1 MKMNVVFD
9 WKEYAKLARKMVA
22 EGCVLVRNEDQVL
35 PLVEGAKLAVFGR
48 MQCHYLKS
56 GTGSG
61 GLVNAPYVVNLLEGL
76 EQKSGV
82 QLNENLIRVYKEWVE
97 ENPFDMGGGW
107 AQDPWFQKEMH
118 LEDALVKQTRA
129 ESDIAMVVIGRQAGE
144 DRDNSN
150 EQGSYLLTDEEHQM
164 LQAVTTYFD
173 KVVVVLN
180 VGNVIDMNWA
190 EQYNVSSV
198 LYIWQG
204 GCEGGNG
211 VADILTGDVNPSGK
225 LTDTIAKEIADYPST
240 AHFGAPDVNMYVE
253 DIYVGYRYFETF
265 AQDKVLYPFGFGLS
279 YTDFSIHVDNFQNE
293 GLEVKVSV
301 TVKNIGAVAGK
312 EVVQVYVNPPQGLL
326 GKPVRNLVA
335 YGKTSI
341 LNPGESETLELTIDM
356 SKSASYDDSGVTGH
370 PSCFVLEAGY
380 YEYYVGSDVRCAS
393 IVGAAEICEL
403 QVVEELE
410 QACAPI
416 QPFERI
422 KPDYVGGKYRITKE
436 ETPLRKADYEKYKSD
451 DTMLNVPYTGDK
463 GHKLI
468 DVYKGN
474 VELETFIA
482 QLSDLD
488 MIHMSRGEGMSSP
501 KVTLG
506 TGGAFGGVTDELK
519 SLGIPMICCSDG
531 PSGIRMDCGAM
542 AYSLPNGAILASSFN
557 IPLCS
562 ELFDYLGMEMNFNHI
577 DTLLGPGLNIH
588 RNPLNGRNFEYFSE
602 DPYLTGT
609 MAIAQLKALHP
620 YDVTATI
627 KHFACNS
634 QEFKRSDSD
643 SVLSERALREI
654 YWKAFEM
661 AVKEGGAYSI
671 MTSYNAINGLWA
683 AGNYDMLTTVLR
695 EEWGYMGSV
704 MTDWWA
710 KMNEEG
716 QEATCENTTLMIKA
730 QNDSYMVVE
739 DAKKNTMNDNAESG
753 LASGTITRNHLARN
767 AMNLCRFI
775 LKSPALRR
783 MEGCYETCVDEQNR
797 FEQKDMKCTIIGSI
811 KGCVEGTKVP
821 VENIN
826 TTKTTATQFYIEE
839 SGSYKV
845 TFEISADI
853 VGIAQV
859 PMTIYNGVRPI
870 KMVTLNQKFLHAVTE
885 LEMDIVVDEKE
896 NNFVKLFFGESGI
909 VVENIVVYRL

>member
-1 MKMNVVFD
+1 MNVIFD

-35 PLVEGAKLAVFGR
+35 PLGEGAKLAVFGR

-61 GLVNAPYVVNLLEGL
+61 GLVNAPYVVNLLQGL
-76 EQKSGV
+76 EQKEGIV
-82 QLNENLIRVYKEWVE
+82 LNQNLMRVYKEWVV

-107 AQDPWFQKEMH
+107 AQDPWFQKEMA
-118 LEDALVKQTRA
+118 LEDELVKQTRE

-164 LQAVTTYFD
+164 LQVVTSHFD

-180 VGNVIDMNWA
+180 VGNIIDMNWV

-240 AHFGAPDVNMYVE
+240 EHFGAPDVNQYVE

-293 GLEVKVSV
+293 GLEVKISA
-301 TVKNIGAVAGK
+301 TVKNIGTVPGK

-335 YGKTSI
+335 YGKTKV
-341 LNPGESETLELTIDM
+341 LNPGESESIELTIDM

-380 YEYYVGSDVRCAS
+380 YEYYVGSDVRRAS
-393 IVGAAEICEL
+393 IVGAVELCEL
-403 QVVEELE
+403 KVVEELE

-416 QPFERI
+416 QSFERI

-436 ETPLRKADYEKYKSD
+436 ETPLRKADYVKYKSD
-451 DTMLNVPYTGDK
+451 DTMLDIPYTGDK
-463 GHKLI
+463 GYKLI
-468 DVYKGN
+468 DVYNGSID
-474 VELETFIA
+474 LETFIA

-519 SLGIPMICCSDG
+519 RLGIPMICCSDG

-557 IPLCS
+557 LPLCE

-695 EEWGYMGSV
+695 EEWGYTGSV

-739 DAKKNTMNDNAESG
+739 DAKKNTMNDNAEAG
-753 LASGTITRNHLARN
+753 LANGTITRNHLARN

-783 MEGCYETCVDEQNR
+783 MEGCYETCVEEENR
-797 FEQKDMKCTIIGSI
+797 FEQKDMKCTVIGAF
-811 KGCVEGTKVP
+811 KGTVEGTKIP
-821 VENIN
+821 VADIN
-826 TTKTTATQFYIEE
+826 TTKTTATQFYVEE

-845 TFEISADI
+845 SFEISADI

-870 KMVTLNQKFLHAVTE
+870 KMVTLNQKFLHAITE
-885 LEMDIVVDEKE
+885 VEMDMIVDEKE

-909 VVENIVVYRL
+909 VVENIVVYKL